1 MNCGHPP
8 ALLLRADG
16 ALERLGTTAGV
27 IGLFEPWDC
36 TMAECQLH
44 EGDTLAIYS
53 DGVTEAL
60 SETGEEFGDER
71 LERALVATRDRS
83 AQAGLDG
90 VLAEVQKFSGSNQ
103 YDDITLIVCT
113 VTASAR
119 P

>member
-1 MNCGHPP
+1 MTLDPGDLVLTGTPEGV
-8 ALLLRADG
+8 ALSGRFPYLQ
-16 ALERLGTTAGV
+16 
-27 IGLFEPWDC
+27 P
-36 TMAECQLH
+36 
-44 EGDTLAIYS
+44 GDIVMLCS

-71 LERALVATRDRS
+71 LERALGATRDRS
-83 AQAGLDG
+83 AQAGLDE